1 MASTTDPIGQAE
13 ECNIEVYEDDTE
25 DFVVSLNNV
34 DGTPA
39 TVENWV
45 ATMVIA
51 DAKGGAGTVAGVNTY
66 IGTAPAVSANGQ
78 IAIDMAL
85 FDLPAGSYF
94 YQIRTVDPLGDTPG
108 KTRFFGKVKVL
119 ARSV

>member
-45 ATMVIA
+45 STMVIS
-51 DAKGGAGTVAGVNTY
+51 DAKGGPGTAAGVNTY

-85 FDLPAGSYF
+85 FNLPAGSYA

-108 KTRFFGKVKVL
+108 KTRFFGKFKVL